1 MDFASLGVA
10 IVIAIVVLCYGAGEG
25 AKASPIDNKW
35 IPIIC
40 MAVGMVLGIAGMFV
54 MPDFP
59 ADDVITA
66 AAVGM
71 ASGLAATG
79 VNQAKKQFTKGSDK

>member
-1 MDFASLGVA
+1 MDFASLGIAVVA
-10 IVIAIVVLCYGAGEG
+10 AIVVLCYVFGEI
-25 AKASPIDNKW
+25 AKASALDNKW

-40 MAVGMVLGIAGMFV
+40 ALGGIALGVISLFV

-59 ADDVITA
+59 ADDIVTA
-66 AAVGM
+66 AAVGA

-79 VNQAKKQFTKGSDK
+79 INQVTKQLSNK

>member
-1 MDFASLGVA
+1 
-10 IVIAIVVLCYGAGEG
+10 
-25 AKASPIDNKW
+25 
-35 IPIIC
+35 
-40 MAVGMVLGIAGMFV
+40 MAFGMVLGIAGMFV

-79 VNQAKKQFTKGSDK
+79 VNQAKKQLTKGSDK